1 MDGGF
6 LSALQC
12 FRKMV
17 IYPIFPCPRA
27 FHPHITLSSSNN
39 APSFSSSPN
48 PNDSH
53 PLPSRHVHGN
63 GVSSTFASSRSLKT
77 PSSFAHN
84 YQIAIVL
91 IPSALFLLDLGGTAV
106 VATLVVGLMISYILD
121 ALSLKLAAFFA
132 VWFSLIFA

>member
-1 MDGGF
+1 M
-6 LSALQC
+6 
-12 FRKMV
+12 
-17 IYPIFPCPRA
+17 
-27 FHPHITLSSSNN
+27 
-39 APSFSSSPN
+39 
-48 PNDSH
+48 
-53 PLPSRHVHGN
+53 LPDKL
-63 GVSSTFASSRSLKT
+63 FASISLKT